1 MSDPGGKRLLG
12 TFPRFQ
18 IRLQRQH
25 LAPVRRQR
33 GRQFMDVTG
42 TIDK

>member
-25 LAPVRRQR
+25 QTAGLRQRRRQL
-33 GRQFMDVTG
+33 MDV
-42 TIDK
+42 